1 MIMLLR
7 PQSNPHMSPY
17 IRTYQVLRDIW
28 VRLNGLRALFVL
40 STPHHGDGTEYPV
53 IEYEVDSN
61 NQLVRKPF
69 EFNREVGIDR
79 LLYPTSVREKLLGL
93 LLDSNT
99 TQLTYNIERQ
109 TISRRLPE
117 AFSINRRFRELALEK
132 YPNVH
137 IIGKFTSYSAQAAY
151 SDLALVQNWTAASRL
166 FIRAEPGRDQNDPPI
181 ILLRFELPEREELSN
196 LRIPITNIVMATL
209 QLPLNTEVQVEL
221 ACDALPILVRTATL
235 YRLQREMLV
244 FLSDIL
250 DAHPSR
256 GTETCPNV
264 QMNGSCVIEEVK
276 YEREDGSKFSIKN
289 QKPDLDSEQM
299 EEEMDYC
306 ISKLIEQ
313 NEVDVATYVPTLSIP
328 QRDWESDDEH
338 YDLEA
343 PHHPSLLGVAIKLAC
358 FLQEAGTAAGY
369 YS

>member
-1 MIMLLR
+1 
-7 PQSNPHMSPY
+7 
-17 IRTYQVLRDIW
+17 
-28 VRLNGLRALFVL
+28 
-40 STPHHGDGTEYPV
+40 
-53 IEYEVDSN
+53 
-61 NQLVRKPF
+61 
-69 EFNREVGIDR
+69 
-79 LLYPTSVREKLLGL
+79 
-93 LLDSNT
+93 
-99 TQLTYNIERQ
+99 
-109 TISRRLPE
+109 
-117 AFSINRRFRELALEK
+117 
-132 YPNVH
+132 
-137 IIGKFTSYSAQAAY
+137 
-151 SDLALVQNWTAASRL
+151 
-166 FIRAEPGRDQNDPPI
+166 
-181 ILLRFELPEREELSN
+181 
-196 LRIPITNIVMATL
+196 MATL

-221 ACDALPILVRTATL
+221 VCGDLPVCVKTATL

-264 QMNGSCVIEEVK
+264 QMNCSCVIEEVE

-289 QKPDLDSEQM
+289 QKPDLDSEEM
-299 EEEMDYC
+299 EEEMDFC

-328 QRDWESDDEH
+328 QRDWEPDDEH